1 MSVPVVLSAALL
13 AVGVLAVLLSC
24 VGVLL
29 LPDAFDK
36 LHYAAPANTIGP
48 VALALAIVVR
58 AGFDQA
64 GVKALVVAAVL
75 VSTNSALT
83 HATARAAYVRTHG
96 GWRIDPA
103 SPGPEGG
110 HDGRPAGEVAGQ
122 TAEEEPE

>member
-29 LPDAFDK
+29 IPDAYDK

-58 AGFDQA
+58 AGFGPA

-83 HATARAAYVRTHG
+83 HATARAAYVRTQG
-96 GWRIDPA
+96 EWRIDPVG
-103 SPGPEGG
+103 PGPKGG
-110 HDGRPAGEVAGQ
+110 RDGRSADEVAGQ
-122 TAEEEPE
+122 IAEEEPE